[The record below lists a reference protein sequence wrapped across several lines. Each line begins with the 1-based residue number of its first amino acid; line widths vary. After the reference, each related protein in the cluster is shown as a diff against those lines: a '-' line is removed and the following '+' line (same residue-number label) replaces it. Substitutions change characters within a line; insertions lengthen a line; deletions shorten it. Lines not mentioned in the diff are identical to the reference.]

1 MSQQYVRRTTC
12 RFCNSRNLRS
22 ILDFGEVALAGGFLL
37 PEQFKDEQKYSLELF
52 FCVDCYLLQVIN
64 VIPSEVLFSNY
75 FYFSSAIRT
84 LRQHFEQYAKE
95 VTDRFLAPGQG
106 FVVEIGCNDGVLLK
120 PFRDL
125 GIKTLGVDRA
135 TNVVEPLQSQ
145 GITVINDLFTEEVA
159 ARIREAEGPANVIAA
174 NNVYAHIDDMH
185 DVTQGIRTLLA
196 EDGVFIFEV
205 HYISHLI
212 EHLQYDMIYHE
223 HMSYYSLLALDNFFA
238 EFDLEIFDVKP
249 IPIHAG
255 SMRYYV
261 RKIGGRPHEPVS
273 EAVHQLRMEER
284 NKGYDKVETY
294 LSYADEVNQTR
305 ATLLNLLYTLKEAGK
320 SVVGYG
326 ASGRANTVIQYCA
339 LDHQLLDY
347 MIDDAPAKLGYY
359 TPGSHFL
366 IRSREALLADHP
378 DYVLVFAW
386 SFIEEIIAR
395 STEYLEAGGKFI
407 LPLPSVRIRSL
418 EGESSVEEETT
429 SLLGHPTPT
438 TDRST

>member
-1 MSQQYVRRTTC
+1 MSEQYRRRTTC
-12 RFCNSRNLRS
+12 RFCKRENLRS

-37 PEQFKDEQKYSLELF
+37 PEQFESEQKYPLELL
-52 FCVDCYLLQVIN
+52 FCVDCYLLQVAN
-64 VIPSEVLFSNY
+64 VVPSDVLFSNY

-95 VTDRFLAPGQG
+95 ITARFLPTGKG

-125 GIKTLGVDRA
+125 GVKTLGVDRA
-135 TNVVEPLQSQ
+135 TNVVEPLQAQ
-145 GITVINDLFTEEVA
+145 GIMVVNDLFTEEVA
-159 ARIREAEGPANVIAA
+159 ARIRETEGPANVIAA

-185 DVTQGIRTLLA
+185 DVTRGIRTLLA
-196 EDGVFIFEV
+196 EDGIFVFEV

-238 EFDLEIFDVKP
+238 QFGLEIFDVKP

-261 RKIGGRPHEPVS
+261 RKVDGRPDEPVS
-273 EAVHQLRMEER
+273 EAVVQLRQQER
-284 NKGYDKVETY
+284 EKGYDELETY
-294 LSYADEVNQTR
+294 LSYADQVNQTR
-305 ATLLNLLYTLKEAGK
+305 MTLLHLLHTLKESGK
-320 SVVGYG
+320 TIVGYG
-326 ASGRANTVIQYCA
+326 ASGRANTVIQYCN
-339 LDHQLLDY
+339 LDHELLDY
-347 MIDDAPAKLGYY
+347 MVDDAPAKIGYY

-366 IRSREALLADHP
+366 IRSREALLEDRP

-386 SFIEEIIAR
+386 SFIEEIMAR
-395 STEYLEAGGKFI
+395 STEYLQEGGKFI

-418 EGESSVEEETT
+418 EGERSVVEEIA
-429 SLLGHPTPT
+429 SLQGRALP
-438 TDRST
+438 STAGGM